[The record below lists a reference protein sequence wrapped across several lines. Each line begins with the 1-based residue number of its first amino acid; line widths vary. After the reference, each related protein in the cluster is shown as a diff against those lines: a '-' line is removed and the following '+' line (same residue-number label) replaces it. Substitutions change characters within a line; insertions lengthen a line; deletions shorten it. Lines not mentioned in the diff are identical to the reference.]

1 MRDRG
6 TRTTAARKALVDR
19 MAELKPALDRKMRVR
34 LPDDLRADLQ
44 SITIHQLEALS
55 LLDRGGL
62 RMSELARELDISE
75 PASTALADRLVRGGL
90 VARHTDP
97 DDRRIV
103 RLELS
108 PQGRDFMSRW
118 GSHRRRMMAVTFEV
132 LSDRQLAALID
143 IVETLAAD
151 APAADAAAGK
161 ERTA

>member
-6 TRTTAARKALVDR
+6 TRTTTSRQALVDR

-44 SITIHQLEALS
+44 SVTIHQLEALS

-62 RMSELARELDISE
+62 RMSELSRELDISE
-75 PASTALADRLVRGGL
+75 PASTALADRLVRAGL
-90 VARHTDP
+90 VERHADP

-108 PQGRDFMSRW
+108 RKGRDLMSRW
-118 GSHRRRMMAVTFEV
+118 GSHRRRMMTATFEV

-151 APAADAAAGK
+151 APTADATSGK
-161 ERTA
+161 ERSA